1 MSWIREQTTDKK
13 FFCIMIFLSNS
24 TRLKPMMNNNNG
36 AISRFDPQG
45 GQTQKISENS
55 RHIIAPADLSRTMPW
70 T

>member
-45 GQTQKISENS
+45 GQT
-55 RHIIAPADLSRTMPW
+55 
-70 T
+70 